1 MAAWLVAEGCAPG
14 TTLAG
19 QSPPGPASLDWIE
32 AAVDSGRV
40 VPARTELERW
50 FAANQETAPRADVV
64 RARYLRARLTSD
76 ADSARGEYLWVAVD
90 GRSDYSAAA
99 WLRLAQ
105 LSLAES
111 DPQRAVQDLERLRAD
126 YPQSTWVADSWYWT
140 GVAFEAA
147 GDLEGAC
154 RAWGRAGDSRSL
166 DPDVRARLEASTLS
180 CEAPGLRWTVQ
191 LGAFRD
197 VDTAAEL
204 GARASNAG
212 FPARV
217 TEEEGLYKVRVGRFV
232 SPAAAREMA
241 ERLKTESFS
250 DAVVLAESSGG
261 RR

>member
-1 MAAWLVAEGCAPG
+1 VL
-14 TTLAG
+14 
-19 QSPPGPASLDWIE
+19 
-32 AAVDSGRV
+32 
-40 VPARTELERW
+40 ARTELDRW
-50 FAANQETAPRADVV
+50 FSANQETAPRADVV

-76 ADSARGEYLWVAVD
+76 ADSARSEYLWVAVD
-90 GRSDYSAAA
+90 GRSEYSAAA

-105 LSLAES
+105 LSLVEN
-111 DPQRAVQDLERLRAD
+111 DPQRAGQDLERLRAD
-126 YPQSTWVADSWYWT
+126 YPESVWVADSWYWS
-140 GVAFEAA
+140 GVALESS

-154 RAWGRAGDSRSL
+154 DAWDRARGTRSL
-166 DPDVRARLEASTLS
+166 DPDVRARLDASTVS

-204 GARASNAG
+204 SARASSAG

-217 TEEEGLYKVRVGRFV
+217 AEEDGLYKVRVGRFA

-241 ERLKTESFS
+241 DRLKAGSFP
-250 DAVVLAESSGG
+250 DAVVLAENSDG